1 MKDKTKILPWGRTLN
16 LVLMVNVFS
25 SLCAILDAW
34 LLRGWEE
41 LFLPCTGK
49 AEKLVLA
56 FPSFC
61 EDEHLGWAARHSSC
75 VRVWIKR
82 AVPAGV
88 EKEASAMW
96 NLCSYLYTGGIV
108 KRILVTPRT
117 GLHSLFSYPTCVPFH
132 VVSGRAQ
139 TLYRQI
145 NSSMKEGGSASF
157 QHRSKRF
164 KGHCL
169 LSPVK

>member
-49 AEKLVLA
+49 AEKLMLA

-117 GLHSLFSYPTCVPFH
+117 GLHSLFSYPTCGSLSCSKWQSSDFVPSDKQQH
-132 VVSGRAQ
+132 
-139 TLYRQI
+139 
-145 NSSMKEGGSASF
+145 EGGRKCFLSA
-157 QHRSKRF
+157 QIK
-164 KGHCL
+164 K
-169 LSPVK
+169 V